1 MTSCVQCVTCRHYRP
16 GMTCDAFPIG
26 IPSVILTGERDH
38 RQPFPGDKGI
48 RWEPAEGVDPDILEE
63 GDE

>member
-1 MTSCVQCVTCRHYRP
+1 
-16 GMTCDAFPIG
+16 MTCDAFPIG